1 MLWQTK
7 QGASVSDRSKVD
19 EVMSGVPYVVT
30 VVNGRPP
37 ESLNDFVADAVVA
50 ITVAAANQEVKI
62 RGSARRDGDTVVI
75 HEKDSDG
82 IGKDVRT
89 WRVRLESGRFEAVE
103 RSIY

>member
-1 MLWQTK
+1 MLSETK
-7 QGASVSDRSKVD
+7 QGPLMSDRSKVD
-19 EVMSGVPYVVT
+19 EVVAGVPYVVT

-37 ESLNDFVADAVVA
+37 ESLNDFVAEAVVA
-50 ITVAAANQEVKI
+50 ITVAAADQVVI
-62 RGSARRDGDTVVI
+62 IHGSARRDGDAVVVY
-75 HEKDSDG
+75 EKDSGG